1 MNSLFQNL
9 PPGKRGL
16 LTLTA
21 EGFLANLTGVLK
33 PGDVVMV
40 KGSLSMK
47 MNLIVDAIKELGQV
61 VELIDEESI

>member
-21 EGFLANLTGVLK
+21 ADFLTNLTGVLK